1 MGRHRRFGAG
11 HRWSSESLSSV
22 AYPPP
27 GHSTR
32 TKECYL
38 NTDCTLLD
46 PQPSPSDSASSQ
58 SSRSAHRRPAAV
70 VVAAQESLPYDVVPP
85 GCLTHTQP
93 GSHATTSSTCVVCTT
108 AYARAPPLEWVAGC
122 KQVRWAQG
130 SLPLGPLRYRPTDSP
145 RSPTVNHSP
154 ASFVRAARV
163 PLVALHAHRTAG
175 RAATATRQLRSL
187 VSTVPYPYHYPS
199 TTRRWC
205 YARAVSCYYRTM
217 VASTCH
223 VRKVRHPIA
232 SAQPY

>member
-1 MGRHRRFGAG
+1 MLFRQDASPTRSPA
-11 HRWSSESLSSV
+11 
-22 AYPPP
+22 AMPPP
-27 GHSTR
+27 PPPASSAPQGSLCTR
-32 TKECYL
+32 T
-38 NTDCTLLD
+38 
-46 PQPSPSDSASSQ
+46 
-58 SSRSAHRRPAAV
+58 AA
-70 VVAAQESLPYDVVPP
+70 
-85 GCLTHTQP
+85 
-93 GSHATTSSTCVVCTT
+93 
-108 AYARAPPLEWVAGC
+108 RWVAGC